1 MASSTVKP
9 MPQTIEAYKTLAQ
22 RDLELIMEMKA
33 IIGKQNKELN
43 TLKQSNERLSKVIL
57 DVRKR
62 DAGNKCLC
70 RGNNTN

>member
-43 TLKQSNERLSKVIL
+43 TLKQANERLSKVIL

-62 DAGNKCLC
+62 NANNKCLC